1 MSTSSSDSDE
11 EYTPVSYKRKRID
24 SEEYTIVDDIKLFKS
39 LHEKFPD
46 LTVLQLKEKAYE
58 IHPNSVWLHAQ
69 IKAFVSECKNPDT
82 LRVARLISY
91 LEQNVDLKHDDSSS
105 SDESDESMDE
115 EELEED
121 PRTMLN
127 NLLFHIIQ
135 AEEANEDIEREATGS
150 SDDDSNM
157 TKFKKLINPD
167 SKEDHTLKF
176 FKGLP
181 LEKQQY
187 YIDALNTLR
196 SRIESA
202 SDTPYLLRLIDFK
215 IDDVTKQ
222 TIFDHVLSLNTLNKF
237 SSEYNKKVNLI
248 NAIKRLPFNKVA
260 PLPEELIQA
269 MKPEDDVAVG
279 QKRVRISRQERITS
293 YLDSVEKSMDK
304 NIYGHKE
311 GKNQIMRLIASMI
324 TNGSVDGGHCIG
336 LCGPPG
342 IGKTQF
348 AQEIAKALGRK
359 STKLNMGGASGGDE
373 LVGHGYTYEGST
385 YGSIARCFMDTGC
398 ENPVIIFEEID
409 KISLSDKGK
418 EIEGILTCI
427 TDSTQ
432 NHLFQDKYMPGVN
445 INLRKAVMIFTLND
459 TDKVCPI
466 LLDRMKIIRV
476 GGYKIHDKVVIA
488 KKYLLPS
495 IKRDLG
501 YELCNY
507 KFDDLIIRDL
517 INQYTFEGGVR
528 RLKELLTDILMELN
542 LRMMT
547 GQKVAGIEP
556 THDMEITKS
565 MIRDDIFKERHFVQ
579 HIMIPD
585 KNQVGV
591 VNGLWAGEFGVG
603 GLIPIESHFIPTAT
617 KFDLL
622 LTGMQGDV
630 MKESMNVAK
639 TVVWRFLSKSQK
651 KRLMHE
657 WEKIGPTGLHV
668 HCPDGSTRKNGPSA
682 GAGIATSMFSRL
694 TNCYVDRTVAMT
706 GELNLS
712 GDVTAI
718 GGLEEKMFGAITAGV
733 KTILFPKENQRDC
746 DKIRDKF
753 PDLFDK
759 DSSSYIEMIP
769 VSRIEEIFD
778 RVLLN

>member
-1 MSTSSSDSDE
+1 MSSNSSDSDE
-11 EYTPVSYKRKRID
+11 DYTPISYKRKRID

-39 LHEKFPD
+39 LHEKYPD
-46 LTVLQLKEKAYE
+46 LNVMELKDKASE
-58 IHPNSVWLHAQ
+58 LHPNSVWLHSQ
-69 IKAFVSECKNPDT
+69 IKSFISDSKNPER

-91 LEQNVDLKHDDSSS
+91 LEQNVEIKRDYSDSSS
-105 SDESDESMDE
+105 SDESE
-115 EELEED
+115 EIIEED
-121 PRTMLN
+121 EMDDDPRSLLS

-135 AEEANEDIEREATGS
+135 ETNDDIEQE
-150 SDDDSNM
+150 SDVPSDTDNNM
-157 TKFKKLINPD
+157 TKFKRLISPD
-167 SKEDHTLKF
+167 IKEDQTMKF
-176 FKGLP
+176 FKSLP
-181 LEKQQY
+181 EDKQQY
-187 YIDALNTLR
+187 YIESVNTLKT
-196 SRIESA
+196 RIESA

-248 NAIKRLPFNKVA
+248 NAIKRLPFNKVM
-260 PLPEELIQA
+260 PLPQELVQA
-269 MKPEDDVAVG
+269 MGPDG
-279 QKRVRISRQERITS
+279 CRQEKLTS
-293 YLDSVEKSMDK
+293 YLNSVEKSMDK

-348 AQEIAKALGRK
+348 AQEIAKALGRR
-359 STKLNMGGASGGDE
+359 SVKLNMGGASGGDE

-385 YGSIARCFMDTGC
+385 FGSLARCFMDTEC

-409 KISLSDKGK
+409 KISMSDKGK
-418 EIEGILTCI
+418 EIEGILTCV

-445 INLRKAVMIFTLND
+445 INLRKAVMIFTMNNK
-459 TDKVCPI
+459 DKVCPI
-466 LLDRMKIIRV
+466 LLDRMKIINV
-476 GGYKIHDKVVIA
+476 GGYKINDKVVIA
-488 KKYLLPS
+488 KKYLFPA

-501 YELCNY
+501 YDLCNY

-547 GQKVAGIEP
+547 GQKVAGVVP
-556 THDMEITKS
+556 THDMEITKA
-565 MIRDDIFKERHFVQ
+565 MIKDDIFKDRHCVQ

-585 KNQVGV
+585 QNQIGV
-591 VNGLWAGEFGVG
+591 VNGLWAGDFGVG

-630 MKESMNVAK
+630 MKESMSVAK

-651 KRLMHE
+651 KKLMHD
-657 WEKIGPTGLHV
+657 WKKIGPSGLHV

-682 GAGIATSMFSRL
+682 GAGIATSMYSRL

-718 GGLEEKMFGAITAGV
+718 GGLEEKTFGAITAGV

-746 DKIRDKF
+746 DKIREKF
-753 PDLFDK
+753 PELFDK
-759 DSSSYIEMIP
+759 DSSSYIEMIA

-778 RVLLN
+778 RVILN